1 MANENTQRA
10 KPVALA
16 AKWRDPI
23 PVVVVVSALWLVG
36 LAVSLISGHWA
47 GWGQACLAGL
57 VVGALGFALF
67 LSQRRAARRGDRTAQ
82 RGLS

>member
-1 MANENTQRA
+1 MANEQIERA
-10 KPVALA
+10 RPVALPTA
-16 AKWRDPI
+16 LRDPT
-23 PVVVVVSALWLVG
+23 PFVSALSVLWLVG
-36 LAVSLISGHWA
+36 LAVSLATGHWA

-82 RGLS
+82 RGLQ